1 MRFPH
6 RYGTGSGGI
15 HDLLEPALKMT
26 QGGNVLEPDIGEG
39 SAVVALRWCK
49 PAERA
54 AESVVVVVVD
64 EDGKRRSA
72 SSKLRKRWR
81 SSTSCWRTP
90 QKASILPLV

>member
-1 MRFPH
+1 LRFPH

-39 SAVVALRWCK
+39 SAVVA
-49 PAERA
+49 

-64 EDGKRRSA
+64 EDGKRRFGLIE
-72 SSKLRKRWR
+72 LRKRWR
-81 SSTSCWRTP
+81 SSTSWWRTP
-90 QKASILPLV
+90 QKASILPSGPSW